1 MNDIFTNIKAD
12 FDAFVGSANDVIN
25 KTKGET
31 MNAPTE
37 KQQALWKTYMSI
49 VENLD
54 NNFGDEHH
62 ELHQQDAIRQV
73 AFITDRTFDDV
84 RNDILVVCEWLKLTI
99 GVKGK

>member
-1 MNDIFTNIKAD
+1 MDEIFANIKAD
-12 FDAFVGSANDVIN
+12 FDAFVGSADDVIN
-25 KTKGET
+25 KTKGKI

-99 GVKGK
+99 GLGGK

>member
-1 MNDIFTNIKAD
+1 MDELFANIKAD
-12 FDAFVGSANDVIN
+12 FDAFVGSADDVIN
-25 KTKGET
+25 KTKGKI

-84 RNDILVVCEWLKLTI
+84 RNDILIVCEWLKSTI
-99 GVKGK
+99 GLKGR

>member
-1 MNDIFTNIKAD
+1 MFDIFNNIKAD
-12 FDAFVGSANDVIN
+12 FDTFVRSADDVIN
-25 KTKGET
+25 KTKGKT

-37 KQQALWKTYMSI
+37 KQQALWKTYMAI
-49 VENLD
+49 VQNLD
-54 NNFGDEHH
+54 NSFGDEHH

-84 RNDILVVCEWLKLTI
+84 RNDIMIMCEWLKSTI